1 MNFSRIINNNKDIF
15 YYKALENHLKG
26 CASVLDVGC
35 GSDSPLARIKKFF
48 TSHGIDAHQP
58 SVLKSKDKKI
68 HDKYTVGNIN
78 DLKSH
83 FKRKS
88 FDAVIALDVIEHF
101 PKKDSYKLIEGMEK
115 IARKKV
121 ILLTPN
127 GFYPQDGYDS
137 NPYQIHKSGWS
148 SENLRKLGYKTYG
161 LRGIKYLRGDYATIK
176 YKPWILWGAIA
187 FLSEPLLYLLPRLS
201 YDLFAV
207 KDIK

>member
-1 MNFSRIINNNKDIF
+1 MNFTKIINNNKDIF
-15 YYKALENHLKG
+15 YYKTLENHLKG
-26 CASVLDVGC
+26 CSSVLDVGC

-48 TSHGIDAHQP
+48 TSHGIDAHKP
-58 SVLKSKDKKI
+58 SILKSKDKKI
-68 HDKYTVGNIN
+68 HDNYTVGNIN

-101 PKKDSYKLIEGMEK
+101 PKKDSYKLISEMEK
-115 IARKKV
+115 IAREKV

-137 NPYQIHKSGWS
+137 NPYQIHKSGWL
-148 SENLRKLGYKTYG
+148 SEDLRKLGYKVYG

-187 FLSEPLLYLLPRLS
+187 FISEPLLYLSPNLS

-207 KDIK
+207 KKIK

>member
-1 MNFSRIINNNKDIF
+1 MQITKIINEFKDVF
-15 YYKALENHLKG
+15 YYKTLESHLRG
-26 CASVLDVGC
+26 CSSVLDVGC
-35 GSDSPLARIKKFF
+35 GSDSPLAKIKKFF
-48 TSHGIDAHQP
+48 SSHGVDTHKP
-58 SVLKSKDKKI
+58 SILKSKDKKI
-68 HDKYTVGNIN
+68 HDQYTVGNIN
-78 DLKSH
+78 RLRSN
-83 FKRKS
+83 FKIKS

-101 PKKDSYKLIEGMEK
+101 PKEDSYKLIQEMEK

-148 SENLRKLGYKTYG
+148 SKDLQRLGYKVYG

-176 YKPWILWGAIA
+176 YKPWILWGALA
-187 FLSEPLLYLLPRLS
+187 FISEPFLYSSPELS

-207 KDIK
+207 KNIK